1 MVFPMALTPGRLAPG
16 TGSTIKC
23 AQRASSSRTQRG
35 VPLRRL
41 GVVPRAGLKTT
52 STCEAKT
59 TKVCVNGP
67 SPKRSSDPI
76 HGNHKRGES
85 ITTKAASIPNPE
97 TIAQALGDTIPAALV
112 QPAGLTFSQ
121 TMVYSACFA
130 LGLMVL
136 VGSLRPAL
144 VVLHNAWCAIAPSR
158 WRGSLDAKSNAE
170 IIAASKKP
178 FTDSFY
184 GWIYKILRTALL
196 MVALA
201 WTYIVIV
208 PISSE
213 GVHALFPPEK
223 CVRVLRILFYGYA
236 LNSFRQRYLA
246 RFAGQLRQKIYGKAE
261 PADLIPAHVYDRETG
276 VLVWSLT
283 FLAALDSLGLP
294 LQWVVKGLGASTVVL
309 GILASVVLRD
319 TVANYFGGLI
329 VIAAGWFSPKE
340 VVRVLLSGRREI
352 SGRVEH
358 IGLLYTKL
366 INRAGKVAYIPNSAM
381 VAHKVENL
389 SRAPYREFREQLAI
403 PFKDLGHVP
412 DIQEQI
418 EAFLRSTAGAD
429 VMRGVSLAPRA
440 TLTGINS
447 FAGGAVLEVV
457 CYNDYRV
464 LRQEGFTTMRLRHHM
479 FLGIAEIFESLGV
492 DFAIAGNGVNTQ
504 NGYQSV
510 GDNGLE
516 GYDSTAQATAGHKRE
531 DALIDQLD
539 DRAAVGMYAKT
550 PWL

>member
-1 MVFPMALTPGRLAPG
+1 MMAAAATLSPFATTRASLTPR
-16 TGSTIKC
+16 S
-23 AQRASSSRTQRG
+23 RASG
-35 VPLRRL
+35 VAPARRDARARPVVRAKTALRFPLRSVSPGEKPPVRAF
-41 GVVPRAGLKTT
+41 GRSRPDVVASAATT
-52 STCEAKT
+52 S
-59 TKVCVNGP
+59 
-67 SPKRSSDPI
+67 
-76 HGNHKRGES
+76 
-85 ITTKAASIPNPE
+85 E
-97 TIAQALGDTIPAALV
+97 TISQVLGDAIPAALV
-112 QPAGLTFSQ
+112 QPAGLTVQQ
-121 TMVYSACFA
+121 TILYSALFA
-130 LGLMVL
+130 VGLMVL

-144 VVLHNAWCAIAPSR
+144 VVLHGAWNALLPGRRS
-158 WRGSLDAKSNAE
+158 SS
-170 IIAASKKP
+170 

-213 GVHALFPPEK
+213 GVHALFPPER
-223 CVRVLRILFYGYA
+223 CVRMLRILFYGYS

-246 RFAGQLRQKIYGKAE
+246 RFAGQLRQRIYGKAE

-319 TVANYFGGLI
+319 TVANYFGGLVI
-329 VIAAGWFSPKE
+329 IAAGWFSPKE

-358 IGLLYTKL
+358 IGLMYTKL
-366 INRAGKVAYIPNSAM
+366 INRAGKVAYIPNSQM

-412 DIQEQI
+412 DIQERI

-429 VMRGVSLAPRA
+429 MMRGVSLAPRC

-492 DFAIAGNGVNTQ
+492 DFAIAGTGSTQ
-504 NGYQSV
+504 SGTGYRDIA
-510 GDNGLE
+510 DNGLE
-516 GYDSTAQATAGHKRE
+516 GYDSTAQGTYGHKRE
-531 DALIDQLD
+531 DSLIDQLD
-539 DRAAVGMYAKT
+539 DRAAVGQYAKT

>member
-1 MVFPMALTPGRLAPG
+1 MTRRLERARGTHDGVLRGDCGRAARAHVHECDRARG
-16 TGSTIKC
+16 G
-23 AQRASSSRTQRG
+23 ASSSGGTPRRRARTPADASRARWGPKSDVDARLARAFLASLRLRLRARRAARLEAAAARAARVSACHARG
-35 VPLRRL
+35 HAP
-41 GVVPRAGLKTT
+41 GATAPRARGSPRVPPADLPGARA
-52 STCEAKT
+52 ST
-59 TKVCVNGP
+59 P
-67 SPKRSSDPI
+67 SSRDVAA
-76 HGNHKRGES
+76 RG
-85 ITTKAASIPNPE
+85 ARVPNSE

-121 TMVYSACFA
+121 TMAYSACFA
-130 LGLMVL
+130 FGLMVL

-144 VVLHNAWCAIAPSR
+144 VVLHNAWCAVSPARLRSR
-158 WRGSLDAKSNAE
+158 RADGAVKR
-170 IIAASKKP
+170 P

-246 RFAGQLRQKIYGKAE
+246 RFAGRLRQKIYGKAE

-403 PFKDLGHVP
+403 PFKDLGYVP
-412 DIQEQI
+412 DIQERV
-418 EAFLRSTAGAD
+418 EAFLRSTPGAD

-447 FAGGAVLEVV
+447 FAGGRCWRWCA
-457 CYNDYRV
+457 
-464 LRQEGFTTMRLRHHM
+464 TT
-479 FLGIAEIFESLGV
+479 
-492 DFAIAGNGVNTQ
+492 T
-504 NGYQSV
+504 
-510 GDNGLE
+510 
-516 GYDSTAQATAGHKRE
+516 TACCGKRGSRRCGCGTTCSSASRRSSSRWAWTSPSRATA
-531 DALIDQLD
+531 
-539 DRAAVGMYAKT
+539 
-550 PWL
+550 

>member
-1 MVFPMALTPGRLAPG
+1 M
-16 TGSTIKC
+16 
-23 AQRASSSRTQRG
+23 
-35 VPLRRL
+35 
-41 GVVPRAGLKTT
+41 
-52 STCEAKT
+52 
-59 TKVCVNGP
+59 NGP